1 MPCRPLFILL
11 LLVHAAP
18 LFADEAFERD
28 IVPLIARR
36 CADCHGGDDLQAGV
50 DLTKFTDENA
60 VLYDKKLWRRVL
72 AQLEAKTMPPPE
84 NDLPDAERA
93 MLVAWTKGALAKPI
107 PLLHLDPG
115 KSVIRRLTR
124 TEYNNTLRD
133 LLGIEG
139 DSVGMGDEA
148 AAQGFDNLAAALKVQ
163 AALMEKYF
171 AGADKALEL
180 AFTPI
185 KDDAAREAKR
195 KAAYDKLFFI
205 QPGGE
210 VTKRQAARQIM
221 HRFLAR
227 AFRRPIEGAEVER
240 YFKLYEAAGGSQQ
253 PLEVTVRAMLKGAL
267 VSPNFL
273 LRIEENR
280 LDKNISDLASRDPY
294 KISDYELATRLSYF
308 LWSSMPDERLFEFAA
323 GKKLS
328 DPEILSAEV
337 DRMLADPKA
346 RALADNFAAQWLQLR
361 KLPAARPS
369 TEFFP
374 TLTPALRQAMAEETL
389 LLFDSLR
396 TENRSLV
403 TLLDANYTFLNAPL
417 AEHYGIAGVSGN
429 EFRRVELKSG
439 DVRGGVL
446 SMASI
451 LTINAHTF
459 RTSPTMRG
467 KWILEVVLG
476 APPPPPPANASQL
489 KENEPGKEPKDFRE
503 VLAQH
508 AKDATCAACHKKIDP
523 LGFGLEN
530 FDAIGRYREM
540 HGNDRVDASGVL
552 PGGQKFS
559 GPKELKKIIL
569 VRQDEYLRNL
579 TEQMFIYA
587 LGREIEYHDQP
598 QLEAIYN
605 AMAKDDFRLR
615 ALVRGI
621 AMSYAFGNRK
631 NETVK

>member
-1 MPCRPLFILL
+1 
-11 LLVHAAP
+11 
-18 LFADEAFERD
+18 
-28 IVPLIARR
+28 
-36 CADCHGGDDLQAGV
+36 
-50 DLTKFTDENA
+50 
-60 VLYDKKLWRRVL
+60 
-72 AQLEAKTMPPPE
+72 
-84 NDLPDAERA
+84 
-93 MLVAWTKGALAKPI
+93 
-107 PLLHLDPG
+107 
-115 KSVIRRLTR
+115 
-124 TEYNNTLRD
+124 
-133 LLGIEG
+133 
-139 DSVGMGDEA
+139 
-148 AAQGFDNLAAALKVQ
+148 
-163 AALMEKYF
+163 
-171 AGADKALEL
+171 
-180 AFTPI
+180 
-185 KDDAAREAKR
+185 
-195 KAAYDKLFFI
+195 
-205 QPGGE
+205 
-210 VTKRQAARQIM
+210 
-221 HRFLAR
+221 
-227 AFRRPIEGAEVER
+227 
-240 YFKLYEAAGGSQQ
+240 
-253 PLEVTVRAMLKGAL
+253 
-267 VSPNFL
+267 
-273 LRIEENR
+273 
-280 LDKNISDLASRDPY
+280 
-294 KISDYELATRLSYF
+294 
-308 LWSSMPDERLFEFAA
+308 
-323 GKKLS
+323 
-328 DPEILSAEV
+328 
-337 DRMLADPKA
+337 MLADPKA

-417 AEHYGIAGVSGN
+417 AEHYGIAGVKGDD
-429 EFRRVELKSG
+429 FRRVELKAN

-540 HGNDRVDASGVL
+540 HGSDRIDASGVL

-559 GPKELKKIIL
+559 GPRELKKIIL
-569 VRQDEYLRNL
+569 ARRADYLRNV
-579 TEQMFIYA
+579 TEQMLIYA
-587 LGREIEYHDQP
+587 LGREIESYDQP
-598 QLEAIYN
+598 QLEAIYQ
-605 AMAKDDFRLR
+605 AMEKDDFRLR

-631 NETVK
+631 NETVKR